1 MAIKRRTDPA
11 TEAAIEAFGA
21 GAEAPTAPAVAPQ
34 TSAARPARAAAAR
47 FAAKKTAARAEDV
60 AKTFLIRYPD
70 ERLPLLLAEVAQLED
85 RSQHAVALRALRR
98 GLDAMKA
105 DAES

>member
-21 GAEAPTAPAVAPQ
+21 GAEPPAAVPAAREPAVAK
-34 TSAARPARAAAAR
+34 PARAVASRSAAAKPALR
-47 FAAKKTAARAEDV
+47 LDNV

-70 ERLPLLLAEVAQLED
+70 ESLPLLLAEVAQLEE

>member
-21 GAEAPTAPAVAPQ
+21 GAEAPTAPAVAPEAP
-34 TSAARPARAAAAR
+34 AAKPARAAATR
-47 FAAKKTAARAEDV
+47 PAAKKPAARPEDV

-70 ERLPLLLAEVAQLED
+70 ESLPLLLAEVAQIED
-85 RSQHAVALRALRR
+85 RSQHAVVLRALRR

>member
-21 GAEAPTAPAVAPQ
+21 GAEALTSPAVAPRAP
-34 TSAARPARAAAAR
+34 AARPSRAAAAR
-47 FAAKKTAARAEDV
+47 PAAKKPSGRAEDV

-70 ERLPLLLAEVAQLED
+70 ESLPLLLAEMAQIED

-98 GLDAMKA
+98 GLEAMKA

>member
-1 MAIKRRTDPA
+1 MAIKRRTDRA

-21 GAEAPTAPAVAPQ
+21 GAETPATPAAPAK
-34 TSAARPARAAAAR
+34 PARAATAPPAV
-47 FAAKKTAARAEDV
+47 KKVAPRSEDL

-70 ERLPLLLAEVAQLED
+70 ESLPLLLAEVAVLED
-85 RSQHAVALRALRR
+85 RTLHGTALRALRR
-98 GLDAMKA
+98 GLNAMKA

>member
-11 TEAAIEAFGA
+11 TEAKIEAFGA
-21 GAEAPTAPAVAPQ
+21 GADVPVPPPAVA
-34 TSAARPARAAAAR
+34 AAPAKPDRAAAAR
-47 FAAKKTAARAEDV
+47 PATPRVAPRSEDV

-70 ERLPLLLAEVAQLED
+70 ETLPLLLVEVAQLED

-98 GLDAMKA
+98 GLEAMKA

>member
-21 GAEAPTAPAVAPQ
+21 GAEAPIAPEAPTAK
-34 TSAARPARAAAAR
+34 PARAAAAR
-47 FAAKKTAARAEDV
+47 PAAKKPSARAEDV

-70 ERLPLLLAEVAQLED
+70 ESLPLLLAEVAQLED
-85 RSQHAVALRALRR
+85 RSQHAVAIRALRR
-98 GLDAMKA
+98 GLNAMKA
-105 DAES
+105 DAEG